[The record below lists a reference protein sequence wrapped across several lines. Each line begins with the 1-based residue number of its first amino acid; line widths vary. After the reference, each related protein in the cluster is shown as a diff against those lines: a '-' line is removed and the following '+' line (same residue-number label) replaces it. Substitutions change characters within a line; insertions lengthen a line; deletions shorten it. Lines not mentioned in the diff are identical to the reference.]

1 MLKFDIRNEGKKL
14 SDAFKQ
20 SGTKAEEIIA
30 TQVMKD
36 TEKYV
41 PALTGSLSA
50 RTHIEGK
57 QIVYPGPYARFLY
70 YGKKMVESDTGRGP
84 MRIPIKAD
92 GQPTGE
98 YIFRFHKG
106 ATLVPTD
113 EDLKFNK
120 SMHPQATS
128 HWFEVAKAMNL
139 DKWLRIAE
147 RSFNAKHK

>member
-1 MLKFDIRNEGKKL
+1 MLKFDIRTSGLLKDKL
-14 SDAFKQ
+14 PKTAS
-20 SGTKAEEIIA
+20 KAELIMA
-30 TQVMKD
+30 QQVMKD

-50 RTHIEGK
+50 RTHLEGR

-70 YGKKMVESDTGRGP
+70 YGKKMVDASTGKGP
-84 MRIPIKAD
+84 RRIPISAA

-98 YIFRFHKG
+98 YIFRFRKG
-106 ATLVPTD
+106 AALVPTN

-128 HWFEVAKAMNL
+128 HWFEVSKAMNL
-139 DKWLRIAE
+139 DKWLRVAE
-147 RSFNAKHK
+147 RSFRAK